1 MLKDLGFVAMDLVEF
16 CGQWWLW
23 VKMWWCCGGFVG
35 FFFLIWVLLLR
46 WWLWLAEVVVND
58 DDWLPSPPSSTPPS
72 SCLRL
77 IMRRGRTGWKLGRE
91 RERERDS
98 VKGER
103 KSNKEMRGEGK
114 S

>member
-35 FFFLIWVLLLR
+35 FFLDLGFV
-46 WWLWLAEVVVND
+46 AEVVVND

-91 RERERDS
+91 RETDS
-98 VKGER
+98 EKGER
-103 KSNKEMRGEGK
+103 KSNKEMRGESK

>member
-1 MLKDLGFVAMDLVEF
+1 MLWIWLSFVANGGCGLRCGGVVVGLLGFF
-16 CGQWWLW
+16 W
-23 VKMWWCCGGFVG
+23 
-35 FFFLIWVLLLR
+35 IWVLLLR

-91 RERERDS
+91 RETDS
-98 VKGER
+98 EKGER
-103 KSNKEMRGEGK
+103 KSNKEMRGESK